1 MDIEA
6 RDGLRTEFSEESLLD
21 ETMGDVS
28 SEIRDASS
36 QESQLDPRTIGG
48 FSLLAGSCANPETF
62 VFLASSGQLVHQQSN
77 KCITVDTKASQGDA
91 SVSLKDC
98 VDWENQHHMQR
109 FDVPFYTPGPEGF
122 QSGTGIIKVGY
133 GSHTNAAWCLAV
145 TASSVEVRGCT
156 SNSITQF
163 TWEAGD
169 SQQHKWLHCA
179 HENSIV
185 NPSTT
190 LAARHPGSME
200 GSSSSWALKHYEVP
214 PSGLISQILLA
225 TLQDYNNNF
234 QRLPNFTILRSTN
247 WRGPFSAAPAPNFAK
262 CTFSL
267 QHVFSYSRSIQHR
280 KII

>member
-1 MDIEA
+1 
-6 RDGLRTEFSEESLLD
+6 
-21 ETMGDVS
+21 
-28 SEIRDASS
+28 
-36 QESQLDPRTIGG
+36 
-48 FSLLAGSCANPETF
+48 
-62 VFLASSGQLVHQQSN
+62 
-77 KCITVDTKASQGDA
+77 
-91 SVSLKDC
+91 
-98 VDWENQHHMQR
+98 MQR

-190 LAARHPGSME
+190 LSARHPGSME
-200 GSSSSWALKHYEVP
+200 GSSSSWALKHYEVRLTN
-214 PSGLISQILLA
+214 SDHRA
-225 TLQDYNNNF
+225 TAPVPINVDEAHVNGQQGYQCNIGTLRMHAKVSFSSDMAAAVQEECRLRHNSTDYSSSRCQESSLVVCECKHDSFN
-234 QRLPNFTILRSTN
+234 TDGSTD
-247 WRGPFSAAPAPNFAK
+247 AAPAL
-262 CTFSL
+262 SSS
-267 QHVFSYSRSIQHR
+267 HMGM
-280 KII
+280 IIGGAAAVVLLGGGVYFVRRRNQQQTMAEAGEFEEEGEYEEEYEEYEYEEEEEEG